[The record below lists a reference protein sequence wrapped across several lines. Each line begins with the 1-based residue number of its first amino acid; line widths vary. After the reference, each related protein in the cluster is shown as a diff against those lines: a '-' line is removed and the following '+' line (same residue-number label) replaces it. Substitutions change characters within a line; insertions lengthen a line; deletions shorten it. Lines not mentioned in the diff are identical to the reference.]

1 MATDGFIFSADGKTL
16 LECDFA
22 RLGTVVDIPPGCTK
36 IANGVFAEAPVTNV
50 SLPDTVT
57 EAGDNLF
64 SASET
69 LKEVKLSA
77 NLKELKPFMFAGCS
91 SLEKISMSENV
102 SFFPAGLF
110 WGCSSLK
117 EIPFRN
123 GIESLEVDVFRDMER
138 LKSIQIPPS
147 VKIIKSGA
155 LAGCTNLSAIVFP
168 ESLEKIE
175 DRSLANLPSLEFMRF
190 SGENENFFVDE
201 NSGSLYELTESG
213 AVLIKCPVNIESV
226 RLVEN
231 TCDVHIDAFECCKN
245 LAEVCAYENA
255 PETLINRLLELVPQ
269 IDINSY
275 GDDISDEEKFDEDA
289 GRLAENLDDVKVDDS
304 EFSEK
309 EFSAQENSIQA
320 ENEEI
325 ENPDLKE
332 SAQAEQNYGAD
343 IDSILEQNITHKEDS
358 LEGIILNQDELA
370 RLFSNSENQS
380 DESALSESA
389 FNAGSSV
396 QSEPEFA
403 VDVESI
409 LNDQCCRNF
418 DLDEGFRPVTD
429 DELER
434 LFSSAQMSPSAFE
447 QIPVSESEVKAE
459 SSLQKENSSET
470 EKTDEPK
477 LTEEKSA
484 EEKPKKKRSYKR
496 KKTSKKD
503 AEKQALEKSETEKP
517 EVEKSEADNT
527 EISAVENEVIETPKT
542 EEPRFIRAM
551 KNLAAHKMI
560 LEEDENKIDSVYG
573 DLQELIVIA
582 DGIAPSTN
590 DFSSHLVKFVK
601 DLAKKYGF
609 TKIYFF
615 ENLPLDDPEF
625 IYGLESFGN
634 LRNVLYA
641 CNKPCAEKISDT
653 QKELINATGI
663 PLSSSKIENVK
674 TLKEKAD
681 GESLHYPVKIIV
693 QDEYVEGLLYCAE
706 KYRQAHGII

>member
-22 RLGTVVDIPPGCTK
+22 RLGTAVNIPPGCTK
-36 IANGVFAEAPVTNV
+36 IANGVFAEAPVINV

-57 EAGDNLF
+57 EVGDNLF
-64 SASET
+64 SSSET
-69 LKEVKLSA
+69 LKEVKLSE

-91 SLEKISMSENV
+91 RLEKIRMSESV
-102 SFFPAGLF
+102 SFFPTGLF
-110 WGCSSLK
+110 WGCSALK
-117 EIPFRN
+117 EIPFCN
-123 GIESLEVDVFRDMER
+123 GIESLEVDVFRDMEGI
-138 LKSIQIPPS
+138 KSIQIPPS

-168 ESLEKIE
+168 ESLETIE
-175 DRSLANLPSLEFMRF
+175 DRSLANLPSLEFMSF
-190 SGENENFFVDE
+190 SGENEKFFVDG
-201 NSGSLYELTESG
+201 NFGSLYELTESG
-213 AVLIKCPVNIESV
+213 AVLIKCPVNLESV

-255 PETLINRLLELVPQ
+255 PETLINKLMELVPQ

-275 GDDISDEEKFDEDA
+275 GDDVSCEEQFEDEA
-289 GRLAENLDDVKVDDS
+289 VPIAEN
-304 EFSEK
+304 
-309 EFSAQENSIQA
+309 A
-320 ENEEI
+320 EI
-325 ENPDLKE
+325 EELEEVANLESEDSSSKE
-332 SAQAEQNYGAD
+332 ITQAEQNYSAD
-343 IDSILEQNITHKEDS
+343 IDSILQQNITHKEES
-358 LEGIILNQDELA
+358 LEGVLLNQDELA
-370 RLFSNSENQS
+370 LLFSNSENQS
-380 DESALSESA
+380 DKTNLSDNDFNDDSAGQIKPEY
-389 FNAGSSV
+389 SV
-396 QSEPEFA
+396 
-403 VDVESI
+403 DIESI
-409 LNDQCCRNF
+409 LNEQCCRNC
-418 DLDEGFRPVTD
+418 DLNDGFRPVTD
-429 DELER
+429 EELER
-434 LFSSAQMSPSAFE
+434 LFSSEMPTASAE
-447 QIPVSESEVKAE
+447 QVPVLENPTKE
-459 SSLQKENSSET
+459 ENSVSKEESPKTET
-470 EKTDEPK
+470 AGQKT
-477 LTEEKSA
+477 T

-496 KKTSKKD
+496 RKTSKKY
-503 AEKQALEKSETEKP
+503 AEKKEDKKILSEEP
-517 EVEKSEADNT
+517 SVEST
-527 EISAVENEVIETPKT
+527 EISATESEIAETSKT

-560 LEEDENKIDSVYG
+560 LEESENKIDNVYG

-601 DLAKKYGF
+601 DIAKKYGF

-615 ENLPLDDPEF
+615 ENLPLDNPEF

-641 CNKPCAEKISDT
+641 CNKSSAEKISEP

-663 PLSSSKIENVK
+663 ILPSSEIQNVK

-681 GESLHYPVKIIV
+681 SENLQYPVKIIV

-706 KYRQAHGII
+706 KYRQVHGIN

>member
-22 RLGTVVDIPPGCTK
+22 RLGTAVNIPPGCTK
-36 IANGVFAEAPVTNV
+36 IANGVFAEAPVINV

-57 EAGDNLF
+57 EVGDNLF
-64 SASET
+64 SSSET
-69 LKEVKLSA
+69 LKEVKLSE

-91 SLEKISMSENV
+91 RLEKIRMSESV
-102 SFFPAGLF
+102 SFFPTGLF
-110 WGCSSLK
+110 WGCSALK
-117 EIPFRN
+117 EIPFCN
-123 GIESLEVDVFRDMER
+123 GIESLEVDVFRDMEGI
-138 LKSIQIPPS
+138 KSIQIPPS

-168 ESLEKIE
+168 ETLETIE
-175 DRSLANLPSLEFMRF
+175 DRSLANLPSLEFMSF
-190 SGENENFFVDE
+190 SGENEKFFVDE
-201 NSGSLYELTESG
+201 NSGSLYELTENG
-213 AVLIKCPVNIESV
+213 AVLIKCPVNLESV

-255 PETLINRLLELVPQ
+255 PETLINKLMELVPQ

-275 GDDISDEEKFDEDA
+275 GDDVSCEEQFEDEA
-289 GRLAENLDDVKVDDS
+289 VPIAEN
-304 EFSEK
+304 
-309 EFSAQENSIQA
+309 A
-320 ENEEI
+320 EI
-325 ENPDLKE
+325 EELEEVANLESEDSSSKE
-332 SAQAEQNYGAD
+332 ITQAEQNYSAD
-343 IDSILEQNITHKEDS
+343 IDSILQQNITHKEES
-358 LEGIILNQDELA
+358 LEGVLLNQDELA
-370 RLFSNSENQS
+370 LLFSNSENQS
-380 DESALSESA
+380 DKTNLSDNDFNDDSAGQIKPEY
-389 FNAGSSV
+389 SV
-396 QSEPEFA
+396 
-403 VDVESI
+403 DIESI
-409 LNDQCCRNF
+409 LNEQCCRNC
-418 DLDEGFRPVTD
+418 DLNDGFRPVTD
-429 DELER
+429 EELER
-434 LFSSAQMSPSAFE
+434 LFSSEMPTASTE
-447 QIPVSESEVKAE
+447 QVPVLENPTKE
-459 SSLQKENSSET
+459 ENSVSKEESPKTET
-470 EKTDEPK
+470 AGQKT
-477 LTEEKSA
+477 T

-496 KKTSKKD
+496 RKTSKKD
-503 AEKQALEKSETEKP
+503 AEKKEDKKILSEEP
-517 EVEKSEADNT
+517 SVEST
-527 EISAVENEVIETPKT
+527 EISATESEIAETSKT

-560 LEEDENKIDSVYG
+560 LEESENKIDNVYG

-601 DLAKKYGF
+601 DIAKKYGF

-615 ENLPLDDPEF
+615 ENLPLDNPEF

-641 CNKPCAEKISDT
+641 CNKSSAEKISEP

-663 PLSSSKIENVK
+663 TLPSSEIQNVK

-681 GESLHYPVKIIV
+681 SENLQYPVKIIV

-706 KYRQAHGII
+706 KYRQAHGIN

>member
-22 RLGTVVDIPPGCTK
+22 RLGTAVNIPPGCTK
-36 IANGVFAEAPVTNV
+36 IANGVFAEAPVINV

-57 EAGDNLF
+57 EVGDNLF
-64 SASET
+64 SSSET
-69 LKEVKLSA
+69 LKEVKLSE

-91 SLEKISMSENV
+91 RLEKIRMSESV
-102 SFFPAGLF
+102 SFFPTGLF
-110 WGCSSLK
+110 WGCSALK
-117 EIPFRN
+117 EIPFCN
-123 GIESLEVDVFRDMER
+123 GIESLEVDVFRDMEGI
-138 LKSIQIPPS
+138 KSIQIPPS

-168 ESLEKIE
+168 ESLETIE
-175 DRSLANLPSLEFMRF
+175 DRSLANLPSLEFMSF
-190 SGENENFFVDE
+190 SGENEKFFVDE

-213 AVLIKCPVNIESV
+213 AVLIKCPVNLESV

-255 PETLINRLLELVPQ
+255 PETLINKLMELVPQ

-275 GDDISDEEKFDEDA
+275 GDDVSCEEQFEDEA
-289 GRLAENLDDVKVDDS
+289 VPIA
-304 EFSEK
+304 
-309 EFSAQENSIQA
+309 
-320 ENEEI
+320 EI
-325 ENPDLKE
+325 EEVANLESEDSSSKE
-332 SAQAEQNYGAD
+332 ITQAEQNYSAD
-343 IDSILEQNITHKEDS
+343 IDSILKQNITHKEES
-358 LEGIILNQDELA
+358 LEGILLNQDEIAL
-370 RLFSNSENQS
+370 LFSNSENQS
-380 DESALSESA
+380 DKTNLSDNDFNDDSAGQIKPEY
-389 FNAGSSV
+389 SV
-396 QSEPEFA
+396 
-403 VDVESI
+403 DIESI
-409 LNDQCCRNF
+409 LNEQCCRNC
-418 DLDEGFRPVTD
+418 DLNDGFRPVTD
-429 DELER
+429 EELER
-434 LFSSAQMSPSAFE
+434 LFSSEMPTASTE
-447 QIPVSESEVKAE
+447 QVPVLENPTKE
-459 SSLQKENSSET
+459 ENSVSKEESPKTET
-470 EKTDEPK
+470 AGQKT
-477 LTEEKSA
+477 T

-496 KKTSKKD
+496 RKTSKKY
-503 AEKQALEKSETEKP
+503 AEKKEDKKILSEEP
-517 EVEKSEADNT
+517 SVEST
-527 EISAVENEVIETPKT
+527 EISATESEIAETSKT

-560 LEEDENKIDSVYG
+560 LEESENKIDNVYG

-601 DLAKKYGF
+601 DIAKKYGF

-615 ENLPLDDPEF
+615 ENLPLDNPEF

-641 CNKPCAEKISDT
+641 CNKSSAEKISEP

-663 PLSSSKIENVK
+663 ILPSSEIQNVK

-681 GESLHYPVKIIV
+681 SENLQYPVKIIV

-706 KYRQAHGII
+706 KYRQVHGIN

>member
-22 RLGTVVDIPPGCTK
+22 RLGTAVNIPPGCTK
-36 IANGVFAEAPVTNV
+36 IANGVFAEAPVINV

-57 EAGDNLF
+57 EVGDNLF
-64 SASET
+64 SSSET
-69 LKEVKLSA
+69 LKEVKLSE

-91 SLEKISMSENV
+91 RLEKIRMSESV
-102 SFFPAGLF
+102 SFFPTGLF
-110 WGCSSLK
+110 WGCSALK
-117 EIPFRN
+117 EIPFCN
-123 GIESLEVDVFRDMER
+123 GIESLEVDVFRDMEGI
-138 LKSIQIPPS
+138 KSIQIPPS

-168 ESLEKIE
+168 ESLETIE
-175 DRSLANLPSLEFMRF
+175 DRSLANLPSLEFMSF
-190 SGENENFFVDE
+190 SGENEKFFVDG
-201 NSGSLYELTESG
+201 NFGSLYELTESG
-213 AVLIKCPVNIESV
+213 AVLIKCPVNLESV

-255 PETLINRLLELVPQ
+255 PETLINKLMELVPQ

-275 GDDISDEEKFDEDA
+275 GDDVSCEEQFEDEA
-289 GRLAENLDDVKVDDS
+289 VPIAEN
-304 EFSEK
+304 
-309 EFSAQENSIQA
+309 A
-320 ENEEI
+320 EI
-325 ENPDLKE
+325 EELEEVANLESEDSSSKE
-332 SAQAEQNYGAD
+332 ITQAEQNYSAD
-343 IDSILEQNITHKEDS
+343 IDSILQQNITHKEES
-358 LEGIILNQDELA
+358 LEGVLLNQDELA
-370 RLFSNSENQS
+370 LLFSNSENQS
-380 DESALSESA
+380 DKTNLSDNDFNDDSAGQIKPEY
-389 FNAGSSV
+389 SV
-396 QSEPEFA
+396 
-403 VDVESI
+403 DIESI
-409 LNDQCCRNF
+409 LNEQCCRNC
-418 DLDEGFRPVTD
+418 DLNDGFRPVTD
-429 DELER
+429 EELER
-434 LFSSAQMSPSAFE
+434 LFSSEMPTASTE
-447 QIPVSESEVKAE
+447 QVPVLENPTKE
-459 SSLQKENSSET
+459 ENSVSKEESPKTET
-470 EKTDEPK
+470 AGQKT
-477 LTEEKSA
+477 T

-496 KKTSKKD
+496 RKTSKKD
-503 AEKQALEKSETEKP
+503 AEKKEDKKILSEEP
-517 EVEKSEADNT
+517 SVEST
-527 EISAVENEVIETPKT
+527 EISATESEIAETSKT

-560 LEEDENKIDSVYG
+560 LEESENKIDNVYG

-601 DLAKKYGF
+601 DIAKKYGF

-615 ENLPLDDPEF
+615 ENLPLDNPEF

-641 CNKPCAEKISDT
+641 CNKSCAEKISEP

-663 PLSSSKIENVK
+663 PLSSSKIQNVK

-681 GESLHYPVKIIV
+681 SENLQYPVKIIV

-706 KYRQAHGII
+706 KYRQAHGIN

>member
-22 RLGTVVDIPPGCTK
+22 RLGTAVNIPPGCTK
-36 IANGVFAEAPVTNV
+36 IANGVFAEAPVINV

-57 EAGDNLF
+57 EVGDNLF
-64 SASET
+64 SSSET
-69 LKEVKLSA
+69 LKEVKLSE

-91 SLEKISMSENV
+91 RLEKIRMSESV
-102 SFFPAGLF
+102 SFFPTGLF
-110 WGCSSLK
+110 WGCSALK
-117 EIPFRN
+117 EIPFCN
-123 GIESLEVDVFRDMER
+123 GIESLEVDVFRDMEGI
-138 LKSIQIPPS
+138 KSIQIPPS

-168 ESLEKIE
+168 ETLETIE
-175 DRSLANLPSLEFMRF
+175 DRSLANLPSLEFMSF
-190 SGENENFFVDE
+190 SGENEKFFVDE

-213 AVLIKCPVNIESV
+213 AVLIKCPVNLESV

-255 PETLINRLLELVPQ
+255 PETLINKLMELVPQ

-275 GDDISDEEKFDEDA
+275 GDDVSCEEQFEDEA
-289 GRLAENLDDVKVDDS
+289 VPIAEN
-304 EFSEK
+304 
-309 EFSAQENSIQA
+309 A
-320 ENEEI
+320 EI
-325 ENPDLKE
+325 EELEEVANLESEDSSSKE
-332 SAQAEQNYGAD
+332 IIQAEQNYSAD
-343 IDSILEQNITHKEDS
+343 IDSILQQNITHKEES
-358 LEGIILNQDELA
+358 LEGVLLNQDELA
-370 RLFSNSENQS
+370 LLFSNSENQS
-380 DESALSESA
+380 DKTNLSDNDFNDDSAGQIKPEY
-389 FNAGSSV
+389 SV
-396 QSEPEFA
+396 
-403 VDVESI
+403 DIESI
-409 LNDQCCRNF
+409 LNEQCCRNC
-418 DLDEGFRPVTD
+418 DLNDGFRPVTD
-429 DELER
+429 EELER
-434 LFSSAQMSPSAFE
+434 LFSSEMPTASTE
-447 QIPVSESEVKAE
+447 QVPVLENPTKE
-459 SSLQKENSSET
+459 ENSVSKEESPKTET
-470 EKTDEPK
+470 AGQKT
-477 LTEEKSA
+477 T

-496 KKTSKKD
+496 RKTSKKD
-503 AEKQALEKSETEKP
+503 AEKKEDKKILSEEP
-517 EVEKSEADNT
+517 SVEST
-527 EISAVENEVIETPKT
+527 EISATESEIAETSKT

-560 LEEDENKIDSVYG
+560 LEESENKIDNVYG

-601 DLAKKYGF
+601 DIAKKYGF

-615 ENLPLDDPEF
+615 ENLPLDNPEF

-641 CNKPCAEKISDT
+641 CNKSSAEKISEP

-663 PLSSSKIENVK
+663 TLPSSEIQNVK

-681 GESLHYPVKIIV
+681 SENLQYPVKIIV

-706 KYRQAHGII
+706 KYRQVHGIN

>member
-22 RLGTVVDIPPGCTK
+22 RLGTAVNIPPGCTK
-36 IANGVFAEAPVTNV
+36 IANGVFAEAPVINV

-57 EAGDNLF
+57 EVGDNLF
-64 SASET
+64 SSSET
-69 LKEVKLSA
+69 LKEVKLSE

-91 SLEKISMSENV
+91 RLEKIRMSESV
-102 SFFPAGLF
+102 SFFPTGLF
-110 WGCSSLK
+110 WGCSALK
-117 EIPFRN
+117 EIPFCN
-123 GIESLEVDVFRDMER
+123 GIESLEVDVFRDMEGI
-138 LKSIQIPPS
+138 KSIQIPPS

-168 ESLEKIE
+168 ETLETIE
-175 DRSLANLPSLEFMRF
+175 DRSLANLPSLEFMSF
-190 SGENENFFVDE
+190 SGENEKFFVDE
-201 NSGSLYELTESG
+201 NSGSLYELTENG
-213 AVLIKCPVNIESV
+213 AVLIKCPVNLESV

-255 PETLINRLLELVPQ
+255 PETLINKLMELVPQ

-275 GDDISDEEKFDEDA
+275 GDDVSCEEQFEDEA
-289 GRLAENLDDVKVDDS
+289 VPIA
-304 EFSEK
+304 
-309 EFSAQENSIQA
+309 
-320 ENEEI
+320 EI
-325 ENPDLKE
+325 EEVANLESEDSSSKE
-332 SAQAEQNYGAD
+332 ITQAEQNYSAD
-343 IDSILEQNITHKEDS
+343 IDSILKQNITHKEES
-358 LEGIILNQDELA
+358 LEGILLNQDEIAL
-370 RLFSNSENQS
+370 LFSNSENQS
-380 DESALSESA
+380 DKTNLSDND
-389 FNAGSSV
+389 FNDDYAGQIKPEYSV
-396 QSEPEFA
+396 
-403 VDVESI
+403 DIESI
-409 LNDQCCRNF
+409 LNEQCCRNC
-418 DLDEGFRPVTD
+418 DLNDGFRPVTD
-429 DELER
+429 EELER
-434 LFSSAQMSPSAFE
+434 LFSSEMPTASTE
-447 QIPVSESEVKAE
+447 QVPVLENPTKE
-459 SSLQKENSSET
+459 ENSVSKEESPKTET
-470 EKTDEPK
+470 AGQKT
-477 LTEEKSA
+477 T

-496 KKTSKKD
+496 RKTSKKY
-503 AEKQALEKSETEKP
+503 AEKKEDKKILSEEP
-517 EVEKSEADNT
+517 SVEST
-527 EISAVENEVIETPKT
+527 EISATESEIAETSKT

-560 LEEDENKIDSVYG
+560 LEESENKIDNVYG

-601 DLAKKYGF
+601 DIAKKYGF

-615 ENLPLDDPEF
+615 ENLPLDNPEF

-641 CNKPCAEKISDT
+641 CNKSSAEKISEP

-663 PLSSSKIENVK
+663 ILPSSEIQNVK

-681 GESLHYPVKIIV
+681 SENLQYPVKIIV

-706 KYRQAHGII
+706 KYRQVHGIN

>member
-22 RLGTVVDIPPGCTK
+22 RLGTAVNIPPGCTK
-36 IANGVFAEAPVTNV
+36 IANGVFAEAPVINV

-57 EAGDNLF
+57 EVGDNLF
-64 SASET
+64 SSSET
-69 LKEVKLSA
+69 LKEVKLSE

-91 SLEKISMSENV
+91 RLEKIRMSESV
-102 SFFPAGLF
+102 SFFPTGLF
-110 WGCSSLK
+110 WGCSALK
-117 EIPFRN
+117 EIPFCN
-123 GIESLEVDVFRDMER
+123 GIESLEVDVFRDMEGI
-138 LKSIQIPPS
+138 KSIQIPPS

-168 ESLEKIE
+168 ETLETIE
-175 DRSLANLPSLEFMRF
+175 DRSLANLPSLEFMSF
-190 SGENENFFVDE
+190 SGENEKFFVDE
-201 NSGSLYELTESG
+201 NSGSLYELTENG
-213 AVLIKCPVNIESV
+213 AVLIKCPVNLESV

-255 PETLINRLLELVPQ
+255 PETLINKLMELVPQ

-275 GDDISDEEKFDEDA
+275 GDDVSCEEQFEDEA
-289 GRLAENLDDVKVDDS
+289 VPIA
-304 EFSEK
+304 
-309 EFSAQENSIQA
+309 
-320 ENEEI
+320 EI
-325 ENPDLKE
+325 EEVANLESEDSSSKE
-332 SAQAEQNYGAD
+332 ITQAEQNYSAD
-343 IDSILEQNITHKEDS
+343 IDSILKQNITHKEES
-358 LEGIILNQDELA
+358 LEGILLNQDEIAL
-370 RLFSNSENQS
+370 LFSNSENQS
-380 DESALSESA
+380 DKTNLSDNDFNDDSAGQIKPEY
-389 FNAGSSV
+389 SV
-396 QSEPEFA
+396 
-403 VDVESI
+403 DIESI
-409 LNDQCCRNF
+409 LNEQCCRNC
-418 DLDEGFRPVTD
+418 DLNDGFRPVTD
-429 DELER
+429 EELER
-434 LFSSAQMSPSAFE
+434 LFSSEMPTASTE
-447 QIPVSESEVKAE
+447 QVPVLENPTKE
-459 SSLQKENSSET
+459 ENSVSKEESPKTET
-470 EKTDEPK
+470 AGQKT
-477 LTEEKSA
+477 T

-496 KKTSKKD
+496 RKTSKKD
-503 AEKQALEKSETEKP
+503 AEKKEDKKILSEEP
-517 EVEKSEADNT
+517 SVEST
-527 EISAVENEVIETPKT
+527 EISATESEIAETSKT

-560 LEEDENKIDSVYG
+560 LEESENKIDNVYG

-601 DLAKKYGF
+601 DIAKKYGF

-615 ENLPLDDPEF
+615 ENLPLDNPEF

-641 CNKPCAEKISDT
+641 CNKSSAEKISKP

-663 PLSSSKIENVK
+663 ILPSSEIQNVK

-681 GESLHYPVKIIV
+681 SENLQYPVKIIV

-706 KYRQAHGII
+706 KYRQVHGIN

>member
-22 RLGTVVDIPPGCTK
+22 RLGTAVNIPPGCTK
-36 IANGVFAEAPVTNV
+36 IANGVFAEAPVINV

-57 EAGDNLF
+57 EVGDNLF
-64 SASET
+64 SSSET
-69 LKEVKLSA
+69 LKEVKLSE

-91 SLEKISMSENV
+91 RLEKIRMSESV
-102 SFFPAGLF
+102 SFFPTGLF
-110 WGCSSLK
+110 WGCSDLK
-117 EIPFRN
+117 EIPFCN
-123 GIESLEVDVFRDMER
+123 GIESLEVDVFRDMEGI
-138 LKSIQIPPS
+138 KSIQIPPS

-168 ESLEKIE
+168 ESLETIE
-175 DRSLANLPSLEFMRF
+175 DRSLANLPSLEFMSF
-190 SGENENFFVDE
+190 SGENEKFFVDE
-201 NSGSLYELTESG
+201 NSGSLYELTENG
-213 AVLIKCPVNIESV
+213 AVLIKCPVNLESV

-255 PETLINRLLELVPQ
+255 PETLINKLMELVPQ

-275 GDDISDEEKFDEDA
+275 GDDVSCEEQSEDEA
-289 GRLAENLDDVKVDDS
+289 VPIAENTEVAES
-304 EFSEK
+304 E
-309 EFSAQENSIQA
+309 
-320 ENEEI
+320 
-325 ENPDLKE
+325 E
-332 SAQAEQNYGAD
+332 SANLESEDSSSKEITQAEQNYSTD
-343 IDSILEQNITHKEDS
+343 IDSILQQNITYKEES
-358 LEGIILNQDELA
+358 LEGVLLNQDELA
-370 RLFSNSENQS
+370 LLFSNSENQS
-380 DESALSESA
+380 DKTELSDKDFNDDSA
-389 FNAGSSV
+389 G
-396 QSEPEFA
+396 QIEPEYS
-403 VDVESI
+403 VDIESI
-409 LNDQCCRNF
+409 LNEQCCRNY
-418 DLDEGFRPVTD
+418 DLNDGFRPVTD
-429 DELER
+429 EELER
-434 LFSSAQMSPSAFE
+434 LFSSEMPTASTE
-447 QIPVSESEVKAE
+447 QVPVLENPTKE
-459 SSLQKENSSET
+459 ENSVSKEESPKTET
-470 EKTDEPK
+470 AGQKT
-477 LTEEKSA
+477 T

-496 KKTSKKD
+496 RKTSKKD
-503 AEKQALEKSETEKP
+503 AEKKTAGKKEDKKSRSEEP
-517 EVEKSEADNT
+517 SVEST
-527 EISAVENEVIETPKT
+527 EISATESEIAETPKT

-560 LEEDENKIDSVYG
+560 LEESENKIDNVYG

-601 DLAKKYGF
+601 DIAKKYGF

-615 ENLPLDDPEF
+615 ENLPLDNPEF

-641 CNKPCAEKISDT
+641 CNKSSAEKISEP

-663 PLSSSKIENVK
+663 TLPSSEIQNVK

-681 GESLHYPVKIIV
+681 SENLQYPVKIIV

-706 KYRQAHGII
+706 KYRQVHGIN

>member
-22 RLGTVVDIPPGCTK
+22 RLGTAVNIPPGCTK
-36 IANGVFAEAPVTNV
+36 IANGVFAEAPVINV

-57 EAGDNLF
+57 EVGDNLF
-64 SASET
+64 SSSET
-69 LKEVKLSA
+69 LKEVKLSE

-91 SLEKISMSENV
+91 RLEKIRMSESV
-102 SFFPAGLF
+102 SFFPTGLF
-110 WGCSSLK
+110 WGCSALK
-117 EIPFRN
+117 EIPFCN
-123 GIESLEVDVFRDMER
+123 GIESLEVDVFRDMEGI
-138 LKSIQIPPS
+138 KSIQIPPS

-168 ESLEKIE
+168 ETLETIE
-175 DRSLANLPSLEFMRF
+175 DRSLANLPSLEFMSF
-190 SGENENFFVDE
+190 SGENEKFFVDE

-213 AVLIKCPVNIESV
+213 AVLIKCPVNLESV

-255 PETLINRLLELVPQ
+255 PETLINKLMELVPQ

-275 GDDISDEEKFDEDA
+275 GDDVSCEEQFEDEA
-289 GRLAENLDDVKVDDS
+289 VPIAEN
-304 EFSEK
+304 
-309 EFSAQENSIQA
+309 A
-320 ENEEI
+320 EI
-325 ENPDLKE
+325 EELEEVANLESEDSSSKE
-332 SAQAEQNYGAD
+332 ITQAEQNYSAD
-343 IDSILEQNITHKEDS
+343 IDSILQQNITHKEES
-358 LEGIILNQDELA
+358 LEGVLLNQDELA
-370 RLFSNSENQS
+370 LLFSNSENQS
-380 DESALSESA
+380 DKTNLSDNDFNDDSAGQIKPEY
-389 FNAGSSV
+389 SV
-396 QSEPEFA
+396 
-403 VDVESI
+403 DIESI
-409 LNDQCCRNF
+409 LNEQCCRNC
-418 DLDEGFRPVTD
+418 DLNDGFRPVTD
-429 DELER
+429 EELER
-434 LFSSAQMSPSAFE
+434 LFSSEMPTASTE
-447 QIPVSESEVKAE
+447 QVPVLENPTKE
-459 SSLQKENSSET
+459 ENSVSKEESPKTET
-470 EKTDEPK
+470 AGQKT
-477 LTEEKSA
+477 T

-496 KKTSKKD
+496 RKTSKKD
-503 AEKQALEKSETEKP
+503 AEKKEDKKILSEEP
-517 EVEKSEADNT
+517 SVEST
-527 EISAVENEVIETPKT
+527 EISATESEIAETPKT

-560 LEEDENKIDSVYG
+560 LEESENKIDNVYG

-601 DLAKKYGF
+601 DIAKKYGF

-615 ENLPLDDPEF
+615 ENLPLDNPEF

-641 CNKPCAEKISDT
+641 CNKSSAEKISEP

-663 PLSSSKIENVK
+663 TLPSSEIQNVK

-681 GESLHYPVKIIV
+681 SENLQYPVKIIV
-693 QDEYVEGLLYCAE
+693 QDEYIEGLLYCAE
-706 KYRQAHGII
+706 KYRQAHGIN

>member
-22 RLGTVVDIPPGCTK
+22 RLGTAVNIPPGCTK
-36 IANGVFAEAPVTNV
+36 IANGVFAEAPVINV

-57 EAGDNLF
+57 EVGDNLF
-64 SASET
+64 SSSET
-69 LKEVKLSA
+69 LKEVKLSE

-91 SLEKISMSENV
+91 RLEKIRMSESV
-102 SFFPAGLF
+102 SFFPTGLF
-110 WGCSSLK
+110 WGCSALK
-117 EIPFRN
+117 EIPFCN
-123 GIESLEVDVFRDMER
+123 GIESLEVDVFRDMEGI
-138 LKSIQIPPS
+138 KSIQIPPS

-155 LAGCTNLSAIVFP
+155 LAGCTNLFAIVFP
-168 ESLEKIE
+168 ESLETIE
-175 DRSLANLPSLEFMRF
+175 DRSLANLPSLEFMSF
-190 SGENENFFVDE
+190 SGENEKFFVDE

-213 AVLIKCPVNIESV
+213 AVLIKCPVNLESV

-255 PETLINRLLELVPQ
+255 PETLINKLMELVPQ

-275 GDDISDEEKFDEDA
+275 GDDVSCEEQFEDEAVPIAENAEIEEDEEVANLESED
-289 GRLAENLDDVKVDDS
+289 S
-304 EFSEK
+304 SSK
-309 EFSAQENSIQA
+309 EIT
-320 ENEEI
+320 
-325 ENPDLKE
+325 
-332 SAQAEQNYGAD
+332 QAEQNYSAD
-343 IDSILEQNITHKEDS
+343 IDSILKQNITHKEES
-358 LEGIILNQDELA
+358 LEGILLNQDELA
-370 RLFSNSENQS
+370 LLFSNSENQS
-380 DESALSESA
+380 DKTNLSDNDFNDDSAGQIKPEY
-389 FNAGSSV
+389 SV
-396 QSEPEFA
+396 
-403 VDVESI
+403 DIESI
-409 LNDQCCRNF
+409 LNEQCCRNC
-418 DLDEGFRPVTD
+418 DLNDGFRPVTD
-429 DELER
+429 EELER
-434 LFSSAQMSPSAFE
+434 LFSSEMPTASTE
-447 QIPVSESEVKAE
+447 QVPVLENPTKE
-459 SSLQKENSSET
+459 ENSVSKEESPKTET
-470 EKTDEPK
+470 AGQKT
-477 LTEEKSA
+477 T

-496 KKTSKKD
+496 RKTSKKD
-503 AEKQALEKSETEKP
+503 AEKKEDKKILSEEP
-517 EVEKSEADNT
+517 SVEST
-527 EISAVENEVIETPKT
+527 EISATESEIAETPKT

-560 LEEDENKIDSVYG
+560 LEESENKIDNVYG

-601 DLAKKYGF
+601 DIAKKYGF

-615 ENLPLDDPEF
+615 ENLPLDNPEF

-641 CNKPCAEKISDT
+641 CNKSSAEKISEP

-663 PLSSSKIENVK
+663 ILPSSEIQNVK

-681 GESLHYPVKIIV
+681 SENLQYPVKIIV

-706 KYRQAHGII
+706 KYRQVHGIN

>member
-22 RLGTVVDIPPGCTK
+22 RLGTAVNIPPGCTK
-36 IANGVFAEAPVTNV
+36 IANGVFAEAPVINV

-57 EAGDNLF
+57 EVGDNLF
-64 SASET
+64 SSSET
-69 LKEVKLSA
+69 LKEVKLSE

-91 SLEKISMSENV
+91 RLEKIRMSESV
-102 SFFPAGLF
+102 SFFPTGLF
-110 WGCSSLK
+110 WGCSALK
-117 EIPFRN
+117 EIPFCN
-123 GIESLEVDVFRDMER
+123 GIESLEVDVFRDMEGI
-138 LKSIQIPPS
+138 KSIQIPPS

-168 ESLEKIE
+168 ETLETIE
-175 DRSLANLPSLEFMRF
+175 DRSLANLPSLEFMSF
-190 SGENENFFVDE
+190 SGENEKFFVDE

-213 AVLIKCPVNIESV
+213 AVLIKCPVNLESV

-255 PETLINRLLELVPQ
+255 PETLINKLMELVPQ

-275 GDDISDEEKFDEDA
+275 GDDVSCEEQFEDEA
-289 GRLAENLDDVKVDDS
+289 VPIAEN
-304 EFSEK
+304 
-309 EFSAQENSIQA
+309 A
-320 ENEEI
+320 EI
-325 ENPDLKE
+325 EELEEVANLESEDSSSKE
-332 SAQAEQNYGAD
+332 ITQAEQNYSAD
-343 IDSILEQNITHKEDS
+343 IDSILQQNITHKEES
-358 LEGIILNQDELA
+358 LEGVLLNQDELA
-370 RLFSNSENQS
+370 LLFSNSENQS
-380 DESALSESA
+380 DKTNLSDNDFNDDSAGQIKPEY
-389 FNAGSSV
+389 SV
-396 QSEPEFA
+396 
-403 VDVESI
+403 DIESI
-409 LNDQCCRNF
+409 LNEQCCRNC
-418 DLDEGFRPVTD
+418 DLNDGFRPVTD
-429 DELER
+429 EELER
-434 LFSSAQMSPSAFE
+434 LFSSEMPTASTE
-447 QIPVSESEVKAE
+447 QVPVLENPTKE
-459 SSLQKENSSET
+459 ENSVSKEESPKTET
-470 EKTDEPK
+470 AGQKT
-477 LTEEKSA
+477 T

-496 KKTSKKD
+496 RKTSKKD
-503 AEKQALEKSETEKP
+503 AEKKEDKKILSEEP
-517 EVEKSEADNT
+517 SVEST
-527 EISAVENEVIETPKT
+527 EISATESEIAETSKT

-560 LEEDENKIDSVYG
+560 LEESENKIDNVYG

-601 DLAKKYGF
+601 DIAKKYGF

-615 ENLPLDDPEF
+615 ENLPLDNPEF

-641 CNKPCAEKISDT
+641 CNKSSAEKISEP

-663 PLSSSKIENVK
+663 TLPSSEIQNVK

-681 GESLHYPVKIIV
+681 SENLQYPVKIIV

-706 KYRQAHGII
+706 KYRQAHGIN